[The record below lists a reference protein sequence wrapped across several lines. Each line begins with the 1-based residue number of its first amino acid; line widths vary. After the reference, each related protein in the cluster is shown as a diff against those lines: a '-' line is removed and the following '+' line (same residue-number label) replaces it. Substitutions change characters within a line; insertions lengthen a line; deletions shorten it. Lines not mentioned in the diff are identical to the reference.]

1 MDLEVEGLN
10 LERLLEKAA
19 ESGILLRRVRR
30 VDAGGMMV
38 SVPDRQETQMR
49 QLCERY
55 GWQVKEAHAGLVW
68 CILYGIK
75 RKGTLAAGALLG
87 VFLIFL
93 SSQMVL
99 QVEVLGAGEHE
110 AEVFRCLEEAH
121 ISRWKKGVSTDEL
134 SDRLALRLPGLAHT
148 AARFEGSTL
157 VVDCRPARQGEQNAV
172 QGSGM
177 DIVAAQAGIVLSMSV
192 QSGTPRVEPGQAV
205 RRGQVLISG
214 EEPTLE
220 GTNAVQ
226 AEGKVYARVF
236 SQGEAR
242 VSLARTGTVETGLIR
257 QRVTL
262 ESPWSSR
269 VVVDAKPF
277 KKQDVTVVRQPIVG
291 LYLPVW
297 RRIETMA
304 EVVYVPRERAENDA
318 RSQAQ
323 GAAEKIAKLN
333 CPPGTEILEKWV
345 EYSIIENEMVCAKV
359 VLEYEKDIAG
369 RISSE

>member
-1 MDLEVEGLN
+1 MLG
-10 LERLLEKAA
+10 
-19 ESGILLRRVRR
+19 
-30 VDAGGMMV
+30 
-38 SVPDRQETQMR
+38 
-49 QLCERY
+49 LCERY
-55 GWQVKEAHAGLVW
+55 GWQVREVRAGVERR
-68 CILYGIK
+68 ILRVFK
-75 RKGTLAAGALLG
+75 RRGTLAAGVLLG
-87 VFLIFL
+87 IFLLFL

-99 QVEVLGAGEHE
+99 RVEVLGAGEQE
-110 AEVFRCLEEAH
+110 AEVYRCLEEAD
-121 ISRWKKGVSTDEL
+121 ISRWKRLVSTDEL
-134 SDRLALRLPGLAHT
+134 SDRLALRLPGLAHA

-157 VVDCRPARQGEQNAV
+157 VMDCRPARQGEQNAV
-172 QGSGM
+172 QGSAM
-177 DIVAAQAGIVLSMSV
+177 DIVAAQSGVVLSMSV
-192 QSGTPRVEPGQAV
+192 QSGTPQVQPGQAV
-205 RRGQVLISG
+205 RKGQVLISG

-220 GTNAVQ
+220 GTNAVR

-269 VVVDAKPF
+269 VVADAKPF
-277 KKQDVTVVRQPIVG
+277 KTQDVTVVRQPIVG

-333 CPPGTEILEKWV
+333 CPPGAEILEKWV
-345 EYSIIENEMVCAKV
+345 EYSIIEDEMVCAKV
-359 VLEYEKDIAG
+359 VLEYEEDIAG